1 MEKPSCNIPLIWM
14 NYSDCT
20 VTSLESW
27 LVRESSPSGL
37 MSIYFRWIT
46 IMCPDSCQWISHI
59 VIRCHKSN
67 GYEKNRSPAIVGGQP
82 RTATRLWPRQGP
94 CWSQRWTSHRSSGW
108 RRVKDGGSP
117 TVTKKRLPNIS
128 KPSIIIYCYLFFYL
142 LVSIFRGRHLWD
154 WTLMS
159 EYDWC
164 KKIHEQWNPWGF
176 KSWSPQNG
184 VKDALGCHK
193 WKIWTSEK
201 VFWIG
206 QLDVLRKIVVSCS
219 SKPPEGCGF
228 DQREVGTIGWIW
240 MNGEYQPRKP
250 ALHCQCWP
258 RCLAGMFFCMV
269 LVGIPTYISGFAWK
283 IGAASIP
290 MDDYYPHQVV
300 HSGGI
305 TLFSDTLLSKWMGDA

>member
-1 MEKPSCNIPLIWM
+1 MKRIEVLQLWGANRARPPGCDLAKALADRRGEHLTGPPA
-14 NYSDCT
+14 DA
-20 VTSLESW
+20 
-27 LVRESSPSGL
+27 GL
-37 MSIYFRWIT
+37 RMVVPQQSQKKGFQTFPIHLLL
-46 IMCPDSCQWISHI
+46 SI
-59 VIRCHKSN
+59 VIF
-67 GYEKNRSPAIVGGQP
+67 
-82 RTATRLWPRQGP
+82 
-94 CWSQRWTSHRSSGW
+94 
-108 RRVKDGGSP
+108 
-117 TVTKKRLPNIS
+117 
-128 KPSIIIYCYLFFYL
+128 FFYL

-201 VFWIG
+201 VFSIG